1 VYLLDIGTSLGGMSE
16 STPASASPT
25 SPAGKPSAKPD
36 AKPEKV
42 MPRGSST
49 SLLFTIAVVLS
60 SVVFALP
67 VTVAKITE
75 GILDSTNPDGIK
87 DTGSGLSEHY
97 IGPILGW
104 GFGSLAVLLLI
115 VIVVFALIY
124 RRERTLDAL
133 KLPLMIVAI
142 QILLGVFS
150 IIFNAVAI
158 GSH

>member
-16 STPASASPT
+16 STPASAAST
-25 SPAGKPSAKPD
+25 SPAGKPAAKPD
-36 AKPEKV
+36 GKPEKV

-87 DTGSGLSEHY
+87 DTGAGLSEHY

>member
-1 VYLLDIGTSLGGMSE
+1 MSE
-16 STPASASPT
+16 STAS
-25 SPAGKPSAKPD
+25 AGKPESRPES
-36 AKPEKV
+36 KPEKV

-75 GILDSTNPDGIK
+75 GILAGTNPDGVK
-87 DTGSGLSEHY
+87 DTGAGLTDHY
-97 IGPILGW
+97 VGPILGW
-104 GFGSLAVLLLI
+104 GFGSLAVLLLV

-133 KLPLMIVAI
+133 KLPLVIVTI
-142 QILLGVFS
+142 QILLGVIA
-150 IIFNAVAI
+150 IIFNAVTT
-158 GSH
+158 GGR

>member
-16 STPASASPT
+16 STAASSAST
-25 SPAGKPSAKPD
+25 SPAGKPAAKPD
-36 AKPEKV
+36 GKPEKV

-97 IGPILGW
+97 VGPILGW

>member
-1 VYLLDIGTSLGGMSE
+1 MSE
-16 STPASASPT
+16 STPAAATPSSSA
-25 SPAGKPSAKPD
+25 G

-87 DTGSGLSEHY
+87 DTGGGLAY
-97 IGPILGW
+97 LGPILGW

-115 VIVVFALIY
+115 VIVVYVIIY

-133 KLPLMIVAI
+133 RLPLLLIAI
-142 QILLGVFS
+142 QILLGVFA
-150 IIFNAVAI
+150 IIFNAFSN
-158 GSH
+158 GGQ

>member
-1 VYLLDIGTSLGGMSE
+1 MSE
-16 STPASASPT
+16 STPASAAST
-25 SPAGKPSAKPD
+25 SPAGKPAAKPD
-36 AKPEKV
+36 GKPEKV

-87 DTGSGLSEHY
+87 DTGAGLSEHY

>member
-1 VYLLDIGTSLGGMSE
+1 MSE
-16 STPASASPT
+16 STPGKSTPSSSA
-25 SPAGKPSAKPD
+25 AKPATRPD
-36 AKPEKV
+36 GKPEKV

-49 SLLFTIAVVLS
+49 SLLFTVAVVLS

-75 GILDSTNPDGIK
+75 GILNSTNPDGVK
-87 DTGSGLSEHY
+87 DTGAGLTDHY

-133 KLPLMIVAI
+133 KLPLIIVAI

-150 IIFNAVAI
+150 IIFNAVAF
-158 GSH
+158 GGR

>member
-16 STPASASPT
+16 SNPAASGP
-25 SPAGKPSAKPD
+25 SSSAGKPVDKSD

-87 DTGSGLSEHY
+87 DTGAGLSDHY

-158 GSH
+158 GGR